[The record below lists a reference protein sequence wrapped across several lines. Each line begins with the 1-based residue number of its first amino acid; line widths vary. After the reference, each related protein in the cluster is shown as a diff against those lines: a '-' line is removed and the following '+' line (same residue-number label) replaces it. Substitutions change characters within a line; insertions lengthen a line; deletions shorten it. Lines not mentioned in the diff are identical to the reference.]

1 MASPLTFTRQLRYLT
16 DDMPIVPK
24 FRVAK
29 INHKPKS
36 FSVTDDD
43 EDPLPKSEK
52 KTRKK
57 GGKKSG
63 PVYIDDSGSLF
74 YI

>member
-1 MASPLTFTRQLRYLT
+1 MRFLT

-36 FSVTDDD
+36 FSVTDDDD

>member
-1 MASPLTFTRQLRYLT
+1 
-16 DDMPIVPK
+16 MPIIPK

-63 PVYIDDSGSLF
+63 PVYIDDSGSSGLATSTVDRGF
-74 YI
+74 DSLYL